1 LKGGW
6 GFLLELYGLI
16 GETLTHS
23 VSPQI
28 HSMVF
33 NKLNMN
39 GYYHL
44 FEFENKDLKSVMEGF
59 KVIKPRGINV
69 TIPYKIKVM
78 EYLDEISI
86 EAKEI
91 GAVNTLKFKDG
102 KTIGYNTD
110 YFGIGMLFN
119 KYDIEVENKKV
130 VILGNG
136 GVAVTMVQYLLN
148 SGIAEITVVSRNVTK
163 LKENSKFDDCR
174 LISYNEIQGLRK
186 SDIVVNCT
194 PLGMYPNVGNSP
206 IQKEYID
213 KFDVAVDMIYNPK
226 KTLFLKYAE
235 EAGLKAVNGLYM
247 LVGQGTAAQEIWN
260 DIKIPKSIIDD
271 IYGEIEKGVEN

>member
-1 LKGGW
+1 MS
-6 GFLLELYGLI
+6 ELYGLL
-16 GETLTHS
+16 GEKLSHS

-28 HSMVF
+28 HSMAF
-33 NKLNMN
+33 NKLNMK

-44 FEFENKDLKSVMEGF
+44 FELKSEDLKAAMEGF

-69 TIPYKIKVM
+69 TIPYKIQVI
-78 EYLDEISI
+78 EFIDELSK

-91 GAVNTLKFKDG
+91 GAVNTLKFERS

-119 KYDIEVENKKV
+119 KYTIEVKNKKAT
-130 VILGNG
+130 IFGNG

-148 SGIAEITVVSRNVTK
+148 KGITEITVVTRDVSR
-163 LKENSKFDDCR
+163 LKENSKFNDCK
-174 LISYNEIQGLRK
+174 LISYNEIQGLK
-186 SDIVVNCT
+186 DSDIVVNCT
-194 PLGMYPNVGNSP
+194 PLGMYPNLGSSP
-206 IQKEYID
+206 IEKKYIS
-213 KFDVAVDMIYNPK
+213 KFSTAVDMIYNPK

-247 LVGQGTAAQEIWN
+247 LIGQGIAAQEIWN
-260 DIKIPKSIIDD
+260 DIKIPKSIIDE
-271 IYGEIEKGVEN
+271 IYDALEKGVEN

>member
-1 LKGGW
+1 MS
-6 GFLLELYGLI
+6 ELYGLL
-16 GETLTHS
+16 GEKLIHS

-28 HSMVF
+28 HSMIF
-33 NKLNMN
+33 NKLNIK

-44 FEFENKDLKSVMEGF
+44 FEFKNEDLKAAMEGF

-78 EYLDEISI
+78 EFLDEISV
-86 EAKEI
+86 EAKAI
-91 GAVNTLKFKDG
+91 GAVNTIKFENG

-110 YFGIGMLFN
+110 YFGIGNLFD
-119 KYDIEVENKKV
+119 KYDIKVRNKRAT
-130 VILGNG
+130 ILGNG

-148 SGIAEITVVSRNVTK
+148 SGITEITVVTRNVSK
-163 LKENSKFDDCR
+163 LKENSKFDPCK
-174 LISYNEIQGLRK
+174 LISYDEIEGIRK

-194 PLGMYPNVGNSP
+194 PLGMYPNLNDSP
-206 IQKEYID
+206 IEKKYIG
-213 KFDVAVDMIYNPK
+213 KFDIAVDMIYNPK

-247 LVGQGTAAQEIWN
+247 LVGQAIAAQEIWN
-260 DIKIPKSIIDD
+260 DIKIPKIIIDK
-271 IYGEIEKGVEN
+271 IYYELEKGVEN

>member
-1 LKGGW
+1 M
-6 GFLLELYGLI
+6 LELYGLI
-16 GETLTHS
+16 GETLKHS

-44 FEFENKDLKSVMEGF
+44 FEFEYKDLQSAMQGF

-78 EYLDEISI
+78 EYLDEISV

-91 GAVNTLKFKDG
+91 GSVNTLKFKDG

-110 YFGIGMLFN
+110 YFGMGMLFN
-119 KYDIEVENKKV
+119 KYDIEVKNKKA

-136 GVAVTMVQYLLN
+136 GVAVTMVQYLRN
-148 SGIAEITVVSRNVTK
+148 NGITEITVATRDILK
-163 LKENSKFDDCR
+163 LKQNKKFDDCK
-174 LISYNEIQGLRK
+174 LISYDEIQGLK
-186 SDIVVNCT
+186 ESDIVVNCT
-194 PLGMYPNVGNSP
+194 PVGTYPNMDESP
-206 IQKEYID
+206 IERKNIS
-213 KFDVAVDMIYNPK
+213 KFGNAVDMIYNPK

-235 EAGLKAVNGLYM
+235 EAGLKAINGLYM

-260 DIKIPKSIIDD
+260 DIKIPKGAIDE
-271 IYGEIEKGVEN
+271 IYDELNKGVEN